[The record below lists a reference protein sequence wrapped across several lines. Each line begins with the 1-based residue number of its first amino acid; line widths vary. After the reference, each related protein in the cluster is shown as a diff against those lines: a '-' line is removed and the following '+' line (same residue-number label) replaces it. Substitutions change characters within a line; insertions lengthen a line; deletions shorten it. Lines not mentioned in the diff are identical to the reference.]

1 MFKGF
6 YSYLSGIT
14 GIKEVY
20 IYIILNTLLV
30 LGIFLIIKRIAEYII
45 KRDVPLV
52 KQYSVNN
59 VVQIVISVF
68 EIIILFFVWDNY
80 IKSVITLISIL
91 GASLIVA
98 LRECVLSFFGGIYI
112 RVKRLF
118 VVGDRIEVDGIK
130 GDVVSISSI
139 DFDILEIS
147 QDIDNGQSTGVLIT
161 IPNSYIYT
169 KNFKNYTKG
178 FKYIWNEIVVNVTMD
193 SNLINNKKE
202 LYKIVNNIDSIKAI
216 TSKMQEEKNV
226 LGTDNN
232 IYFSKYDPIIYTKIV
247 EDHIELTVR
256 YLITPNKSRNVESV
270 IWNKIYES
278 YKDKK
283 IDLYMKG

>member
-1 MFKGF
+1 MKGF

-14 GIKEVY
+14 GIDEVY
-20 IYIILNTLLV
+20 IYIVLNTLLV
-30 LGIFLIIKRIAEYII
+30 VCVFLLIKRIAKGLVE
-45 KRDVPLV
+45 KNVPLI

-59 VVQIVISVF
+59 AVQIVISIF
-68 EIIILFFVWDNY
+68 ELIILFFVWDNY
-80 IKSVITLISIL
+80 IKSVLTLVGIL
-91 GASLIVA
+91 GASFIVA

-130 GDVVSISSI
+130 GDVVSISTF
-139 DFDILEIS
+139 DFDVLEIS
-147 QDIDNGQSTGVLIT
+147 QDNDNGQSTGVLIT

-178 FKYIWNEIVVNVTMD
+178 FKYIWHEIVVNVTMN
-193 SNLINNKKE
+193 SNLVNNKKE
-202 LYKIVNNIDSIKAI
+202 LYRIVNNVDCIKNI
-216 TSKMQEEKNV
+216 VNKMKEKKNV

-247 EDHIELTVR
+247 EDHIELTIR
-256 YLITPNKSRNVESV
+256 YLVTPSKSRTVESV

-278 YKDKK
+278 YKDNK
-283 IDLYMKG
+283 IKLYMKG

>member
-1 MFKGF
+1 MKGF
-6 YSYLSGIT
+6 YNYLSGIT
-14 GIKEVY
+14 GIDEVY

-30 LGIFLIIKRIAEYII
+30 ICIFLIIKRIVKGII
-45 KRDVPLV
+45 EREVPLT

-59 VVQIVISVF
+59 AIQIVISII

-80 IKSVITLISIL
+80 IKSVITLVSIL
-91 GASLIVA
+91 GASFIVA

-130 GDVVSISSI
+130 GDVVSISTF
-139 DFDILEIS
+139 DFDVLEIS
-147 QDIDNGQSTGVLIT
+147 QDNDNGQSTGVLIT

-178 FKYIWNEIVVNVTMD
+178 FKYIWHEIVVNVTMN

-202 LYKIVNNIDSIKAI
+202 LYKIVNNVDSIKAI
-216 TSKMQEEKNV
+216 VNKMREEKNV
-226 LGTDNN
+226 LGTNNN

-247 EDHIELTVR
+247 DDHVELTVR

-278 YKDKK
+278 YKDNK
-283 IDLYMKG
+283 IKLYMKG

>member
-1 MFKGF
+1 MKGF
-6 YSYLSGIT
+6 YNYLSGIT
-14 GIKEVY
+14 GIDEVY

-30 LGIFLIIKRIAEYII
+30 VCIFLIIKRIVKGII
-45 KRDVPLV
+45 EREVPLT

-59 VVQIVISVF
+59 AVQIVISII

-80 IKSVITLISIL
+80 IKSVITLVSIL
-91 GASLIVA
+91 GASFIVA
-98 LRECVLSFFGGIYI
+98 LRECVLSLFGGIYI

-130 GDVVSISSI
+130 GDVVSISTF
-139 DFDILEIS
+139 DFDVLEIS
-147 QDIDNGQSTGVLIT
+147 QDSDNGQSTGVLIT

-178 FKYIWNEIVVNVTMD
+178 FKYIWHEIVVKVTMN

-202 LYKIVNNIDSIKAI
+202 LYKIVNNVDSIKAI
-216 TSKMQEEKNV
+216 VNKMREEKNV
-226 LGTDNN
+226 LGTNNN

-247 EDHIELTVR
+247 DDHVELTVR

-278 YKDKK
+278 YKDNK
-283 IDLYMKG
+283 IKLYMKG

>member
-1 MFKGF
+1 MKGF
-6 YSYLSGIT
+6 YNYLSGIT
-14 GIKEVY
+14 GIDEVY

-30 LGIFLIIKRIAEYII
+30 VCIFLIIKRVVKGII
-45 KRDVPLV
+45 EREVPLT

-59 VVQIVISVF
+59 AVQIVISVI
-68 EIIILFFVWDNY
+68 EIILLFFVWDNY
-80 IKSVITLISIL
+80 IKSVITLVSIL
-91 GASLIVA
+91 GASFIVA
-98 LRECVLSFFGGIYI
+98 LRECVLSLFGGIYI

-130 GDVVSISSI
+130 GDVVSISTF
-139 DFDILEIS
+139 DFDVLEIS
-147 QDIDNGQSTGVLIT
+147 QDNDNGQSTGVLIT

-178 FKYIWNEIVVNVTMD
+178 FKYIWHEITVNVTMN
-193 SNLINNKKE
+193 SNLVNNKKE

-216 TSKMQEEKNV
+216 VNKMRDEKNV
-226 LGTDNN
+226 LGTNNN

-247 EDHIELTVR
+247 DDHVELTIR

-278 YKDKK
+278 YKDNK
-283 IDLYMKG
+283 IKLYMKG

>member
-1 MFKGF
+1 MKGF

-14 GIKEVY
+14 GIDEVY

-30 LGIFLIIKRIAEYII
+30 VGIFLIIKRIAKGLIE
-45 KRDVPLV
+45 KSVPLL
-52 KQYSVNN
+52 KQYSINN
-59 VVQIVISVF
+59 VVQIIINIF

-80 IKSVITLISIL
+80 IKSVITLVSIL
-91 GASLIVA
+91 GASFIVA
-98 LRECVLSFFGGIYI
+98 LRECVLSLFGGIYI

-130 GDVVSISSI
+130 GDVVSISTF
-139 DFDILEIS
+139 DFDVLEIS
-147 QDIDNGQSTGVLIT
+147 QDSDNGQSTGVLIT

-178 FKYIWNEIVVNVTMD
+178 FKYIWHEIVVNVTMN

-202 LYKIVNNIDSIKAI
+202 LYKIVNNVDCIKAI
-216 TSKMQEEKNV
+216 VNKMKEEKNV

-232 IYFSKYDPIIYTKIV
+232 IYFSKYDPIIYTKLV
-247 EDHIELTVR
+247 DDHVELTVR
-256 YLITPNKSRNVESV
+256 YLITPSKSRTVESV

-278 YKDKK
+278 YKDNK
-283 IDLYMKG
+283 IKLYMKG

>member
-1 MFKGF
+1 MKGF
-6 YSYLSGIT
+6 YNYLSGIT
-14 GIKEVY
+14 GIDEVY

-30 LGIFLIIKRIAEYII
+30 VCIFLIIKRVVKGII
-45 KRDVPLV
+45 EREVPLT

-59 VVQIVISVF
+59 AVQIVISVI
-68 EIIILFFVWDNY
+68 EIILLFFVWDNY
-80 IKSVITLISIL
+80 IKSVITLVSIL
-91 GASLIVA
+91 GASFIVA
-98 LRECVLSFFGGIYI
+98 LRECVLSLFGGIYI

-130 GDVVSISSI
+130 GDVVSISTF
-139 DFDILEIS
+139 DFDVLEIS
-147 QDIDNGQSTGVLIT
+147 QDNDNGQSTGVLIT

-178 FKYIWNEIVVNVTMD
+178 FKYIWHEITVNVTMN
-193 SNLINNKKE
+193 SNLVNNKKE

-216 TSKMQEEKNV
+216 VNKMREEKNV
-226 LGTDNN
+226 LGTNNN

-247 EDHIELTVR
+247 DDHVELTIR

-278 YKDKK
+278 YKDNK
-283 IDLYMKG
+283 IKLYMKG

>member
-1 MFKGF
+1 MKGF
-6 YSYLSGIT
+6 YNYLSGIT
-14 GIKEVY
+14 GIDEVY

-30 LGIFLIIKRIAEYII
+30 VCIFLIIKRIVKGII
-45 KRDVPLV
+45 EREVPLT

-59 VVQIVISVF
+59 AVQIVISII

-80 IKSVITLISIL
+80 IKSVITLVSIL
-91 GASLIVA
+91 GASFIVA
-98 LRECVLSFFGGIYI
+98 LRECVLSLFGGIYI

-130 GDVVSISSI
+130 GDVVSISTF
-139 DFDILEIS
+139 DFDVLEIS
-147 QDIDNGQSTGVLIT
+147 QDNDNGQSTGVLIT

-178 FKYIWNEIVVNVTMD
+178 FKYIWHEIVVNVTMN

-202 LYKIVNNIDSIKAI
+202 LYKIVNNVDSIKAI
-216 TSKMQEEKNV
+216 VNKMREEKNV
-226 LGTDNN
+226 LGTNNN

-247 EDHIELTVR
+247 DDHVELTVR

-278 YKDKK
+278 YKDNK
-283 IDLYMKG
+283 IKLYMKG